1 MCRRRSR
8 SETIWNATDCHVDE
22 LAAPAAVTF
31 AVFIQ
36 LCLTLTAAICW
47 NTVVYKR
54 ERQVYGLLLDAQ
66 LPRLAADQQPN
77 TKDITWEQLPSCH
90 MTRWPQLN
98 THSCS
103 FKPTLV
109 RSPPRSQQSEAARQT
124 SVSTREVRVYPAGK
138 SRSC

>member
-1 MCRRRSR
+1 M
-8 SETIWNATDCHVDE
+8 
-22 LAAPAAVTF
+22 PAAATL

-77 TKDITWEQLPSCH
+77 TKDITWEQLPPCH
-90 MTRWPQLN
+90 MTRWPELN
-98 THSCS
+98 TH
-103 FKPTLV
+103 
-109 RSPPRSQQSEAARQT
+109 SPPRSQQSEAARQSPT
-124 SVSTREVRVYPAGK
+124 SPTAREV
-138 SRSC
+138 